1 MSLNNRIYFRDH
13 QSPER
18 SGFQVSDRVHATAA
32 TSLHFAGTGPQSQG
46 LTDDSFQLSIITQT
60 VELAPGK
67 GDDTSV
73 NGSLASVT
81 ATTILPVN
89 DSVRYLAPL

>member
-18 SGFQVSDRVHATAA
+18 SGLQVSDRVHATAA
-32 TSLHFAGTGPQSQG
+32 TSIHFAGTGQESQG

-60 VELAPGK
+60 LACN

-73 NGSLASVT
+73 NGSLVSVT
-81 ATTILPVN
+81 AIT
-89 DSVRYLAPL
+89 